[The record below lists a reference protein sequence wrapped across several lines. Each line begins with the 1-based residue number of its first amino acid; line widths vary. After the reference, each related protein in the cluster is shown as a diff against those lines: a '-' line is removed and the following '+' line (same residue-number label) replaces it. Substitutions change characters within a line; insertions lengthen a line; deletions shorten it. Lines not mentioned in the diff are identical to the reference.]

1 MMKFTK
7 VDTKKDELLHQK
19 PETYYFL
26 KEFLEA
32 GIEVARVEWVGD
44 YKNVTTCFNALN
56 YAVKKHN
63 LPVKVTVKQKDVY
76 LINTKV
82 NG

>member
-7 VDTKKDELLHQK
+7 VDARKDELLHQK

-32 GIEVARVEWVGD
+32 NIEVARVEWIGE
-44 YKNVTTCFNALN
+44 YKNAATCFNALT
-56 YAVKKHN
+56 YAAKKHN
-63 LPVKVTVKQKDVY
+63 LPVKATIKQKDVY
-76 LINTKV
+76 IINLKF